1 MSQQL
6 RKPPKYC
13 QGFEDRHG
21 KIRWYYRRPGFL
33 RVPLPGLPWSPN
45 FMAAYEK
52 ATEGEK
58 ISAGRSKVI
67 PGSISALVAS
77 FYRTSEWK
85 GLGDSTKATYRGIIE
100 RFREEHGD
108 KRVAKMER
116 QHVQKFIGTKAETP
130 AAANNL
136 LRMVHLLMRHA
147 VDLDW
152 RRDDPTAG
160 VRKIKNKSEGFATW
174 DETQIDLFLEQH
186 KPGTRAHLAF
196 CLLLYTGQRRSDVVR
211 MGRQHVR
218 DGALTIIQQKTG
230 QEVTVPVHPLLATAI
245 AAVPRDNLAFLTT
258 AQGKP
263 FSPAG
268 FTNWFRDM
276 VREVKGLPSEG
287 LSAHGLRKAICRRLA
302 EAGCTPHEIM
312 AISGHKSLQEVTRY
326 TAKASRVRM
335 AQTAM
340 AAIGG
345 SKEEQTTVKPALEV

>member
-1 MSQQL
+1 MTKQL

-21 KIRWYYRRPGFL
+21 KIRWYYRRPGFP
-33 RVPLPGLPWSPN
+33 RVALPGLPWSPE

-52 ATEGEK
+52 AAQGEK

-67 PGSISALVAS
+67 PGSVNALIAS

-85 GLGDSTKATYRGIIE
+85 GLGESTKTTYRGIIE
-100 RFREEHGD
+100 RFRTDHGD

-116 QHVQKFIGTKAETP
+116 QHVQKIIGAKAETP

-136 LRMVHLLMRHA
+136 LRMMHLLMQHA
-147 VDLDW
+147 IDLEW
-152 RRDDPTAG
+152 RRDDPTEG

-174 DETQIDLFLEQH
+174 EEDHIDLFLAHHQ
-186 KPGTRAHLAF
+186 PGTRAHLAF

-218 DGALTIIQQKTG
+218 EGVLTIVQQKTG
-230 QEVTVPVHPLLATAI
+230 QEVAIPVHPVLAAAI
-245 AAVPRDNLAFLTT
+245 DAVPRDNLTYLTT

-263 FSPAG
+263 FTPPG

-276 VREVKGLPSEG
+276 VREVKGLPDG
-287 LSAHGLRKAICRRLA
+287 LSPHGLRKAICRRLA
-302 EAGCTPHEIM
+302 ERGCTPHEIM

-340 AAIGG
+340 ESIGG
-345 SKEEQTTVKPALEV
+345 SKLEQTTVKPAQEV